1 MIYHLKINDIEQSFE
16 FLLMPRLVCSHATY
30 QLSHYLKKFFS
41 AHNLMR
47 SICFTFLL
55 ENLVMEASFLQ
66 FQSLEYKDAILV
78 KHSIS
83 FFFPF
88 SDLSG
93 FSISNLKFE
102 LDLNV
107 LFPMSQCD
115 YSKMEFQ
122 DIL

>member
-1 MIYHLKINDIEQSFE
+1 
-16 FLLMPRLVCSHATY
+16 
-30 QLSHYLKKFFS
+30 
-41 AHNLMR
+41 MR

>member
-1 MIYHLKINDIEQSFE
+1 
-16 FLLMPRLVCSHATY
+16 
-30 QLSHYLKKFFS
+30 
-41 AHNLMR
+41 
-47 SICFTFLL
+47 
-55 ENLVMEASFLQ
+55 MEASFLQ

-78 KHSIS
+78 KHSSIS

-93 FSISNLKFE
+93 FSISTLKFE